1 MRPAGSPEEL
11 QRRRERAIALLKE
24 GIAPVDVASRVGV
37 DRRSVRRWK
46 AAFRRAGAVGIKARP
61 TPGRPCALKA
71 HHRRRLERL
80 LLKGARGC
88 GFPTELWTCARVAQ
102 LIRDRFGVDYHV
114 DHIGRLLRALGWS
127 PQKPA
132 RRALERDEAAIAG
145 WIQED
150 WPRIKKTPHEGK
162 RPSSSSTKRVS

>member
-1 MRPAGSPEEL
+1 
-11 QRRRERAIALLKE
+11 LKE
-24 GIAPVDVASRVGV
+24 
-37 DRRSVRRWK
+37 
-46 AAFRRAGAVGIKARP
+46 
-61 TPGRPCALKA
+61 
-71 HHRRRLERL
+71 HHKRRLERL

-102 LIRDRFGVDYHV
+102 LIRDRLGVDYHV

-150 WPRIKKTPHEGK
+150 WPRIKKTPRAGR
-162 RPSSSSTKRVS
+162 RPSSSSTKPVS

>member
-46 AAFRRAGAVGIKARP
+46 AAHRRAGTAGIAAQP
-61 TPGRPCALKA
+61 TPGRPCALKE
-71 HHRRRLERL
+71 HHKRRLEKL

-88 GFPTELWTCARVAQ
+88 GFPTDLWTCARVAE
-102 LIRDRFGVDYHV
+102 LIRERFGVDYHV
-114 DHIGRLLRALGWS
+114 DHIGRLLHGLGWS
-127 PQKPA
+127 PQKP
-132 RRALERDEAAIAG
+132 RRLAVERDEAAIAR
-145 WIQED
+145 WVRED
-150 WPRIKKTPHEGK
+150 WPRVKKTPPAAG
-162 RPSSSSTKRVS
+162 RRSSSSTKRVS

>member
-1 MRPAGSPEEL
+1 MRPAGSPGAL

-24 GIAPVDVASRVGV
+24 GVAPVDVASRVGV

-46 AAFRRAGAVGIKARP
+46 AAFRRHGTAGIKARP
-61 TPGRPCALKA
+61 TPGRPCALTA
-71 HHRRRLERL
+71 HHRRRLEQL

-132 RRALERDEAAIAG
+132 RLAIERDEAAIAG
-145 WIQED
+145 WIKED
-150 WPRIKKTPHEGK
+150 WPRVKKTPRAGK
-162 RPSSSSTKRVS
+162 RPSCSSTKRVS

>member
-46 AAFRRAGAVGIKARP
+46 AAHRREGSAGLAARP
-61 TPGRPCALKA
+61 IPGRPCALKE
-71 HHRRRLERL
+71 HHQRRLERL

-88 GFPTELWTCARVAQ
+88 GFATDLWTCARVAQ

-132 RRALERDEAAIAG
+132 RRAVERDEAAIAG
-145 WIQED
+145 WIKKD
-150 WPRIKKTPHEGK
+150 WPRIKKTPRTGG
-162 RPSSSSTKRVS
+162 RRLSSSTKPVS